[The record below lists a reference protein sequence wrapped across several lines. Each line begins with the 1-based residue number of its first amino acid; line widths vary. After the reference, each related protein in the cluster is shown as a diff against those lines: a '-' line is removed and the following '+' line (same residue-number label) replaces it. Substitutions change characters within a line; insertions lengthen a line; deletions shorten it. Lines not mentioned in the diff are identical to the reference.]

1 MLDRYERFSMYIAG
15 AYRYVQKLER
25 EEMEKYGLKGAY
37 AQYLIAMRRY
47 PDGVTATQLCEI
59 CDKDKAAVSRAVTEM
74 EAKGVLFREGSNPYR
89 AMLKLTEEGRK
100 ASDFVCQRAELAVRD
115 AGKGLSDENREIFY
129 SSLAT
134 IASNLQ
140 LICKDGIPG
149 K

>member
-100 ASDFVCQRAELAVRD
+100 ASDFVCERAELAVRD

-140 LICKDGIPG
+140 LICKDGISE

>member
-140 LICKDGIPG
+140 LICKDGISE